1 MVSDRLE
8 EYFKRIIINTEN
20 NMIKW
25 RPFREIFDANVKNE
39 IYADITILNANEFSK
54 IIFEDSFYARKDGE
68 TLFFISSEW
77 ESGLDGSISLH
88 RELKC
93 LCNDFNRILNVPEYD
108 VIPVNKLLSA
118 IKTYWEHKCMDYNQE
133 ISDIFGVLNSFAEGT
148 DRLDGD

>member
-25 RPFREIFDANVKNE
+25 RPFREIFDANAKNE

-54 IIFEDSFYARKDGE
+54 IIFEDSFYARKEGE
-68 TLFFISSEW
+68 TLFLISSKW
-77 ESGLDGSISLH
+77 ESGLDGSTSLH

-93 LCNDFNRILNVPEYD
+93 LCNDFNRILDVPEYD

-118 IKTYWEHKCMDYNQE
+118 IKEYWKRKCMDYNQE

-148 DRLDGD
+148 DRLDGE